1 MSNADQA
8 FLWAY
13 DIGADGTIATVDQAA
28 ITTPVAPNT
37 YRWVHLQSDESDAE
51 QLLDTLALPSSV
63 ADSLMALQTR
73 PRVLPIKEGALIFLR
88 GINANPGADPD
99 DMVSLRLWL
108 TPNLMVTARRQNR
121 RLMSVQ
127 DTREMI
133 ESGDAPATT
142 AELLVT
148 LLTRIADRIHD
159 KIEDIDEQL
168 AQYETADALNKQDRQ
183 QLAMLRRQTA
193 IIRRHLAP
201 QRDALDTLIRLPNL
215 INDSLIFEL
224 RDQADRMT
232 RYVEDLDLARE
243 RSLVLQDELR
253 NQIADQQGIRM
264 YVLSMITAIFLPL
277 SFLTGVFGMNVAGL
291 PGTEAPDAFT
301 TLMMAMGGIAVVMLI
316 AMLWKRW
323 L

>member
-13 DIGADGTIATVDQAA
+13 DIGADGTITTVDKAA
-28 ITTPVAPNT
+28 ITSPVAPNS

-108 TPNLMVTARRQNR
+108 TPTLMVTARRQNR

-133 ESGDAPATT
+133 ESGEAPATT

>member
-1 MSNADQA
+1 
-8 FLWAY
+8 
-13 DIGADGTIATVDQAA
+13 
-28 ITTPVAPNT
+28 
-37 YRWVHLQSDESDAE
+37 
-51 QLLDTLALPSSV
+51 
-63 ADSLMALQTR
+63 MALQTR

-108 TPNLMVTARRQNR
+108 TPTLMVTARRQNR

-133 ESGDAPATT
+133 ESGEAPATT

>member
-108 TPNLMVTARRQNR
+108 TPTLMVTARRQNR